1 MGHLTLISEDVI
13 SALALY
19 PTELSETLAQYC
31 PQPQWDAYVSGRFK
45 ETKDRDSSQLGGG
58 KPILTA
64 MRSAIGSEAI
74 PGPSA
79 RGAAGLN
86 VDEAERLPSPS
97 GVSSSNGRSPVQNV
111 LFSGRNL
118 DEEQGDPRTR
128 NSRSSPQSEEVCAT
142 LPVGRFHA

>member
-19 PTELSETLAQYC
+19 PTELSETLARYC

-58 KPILTA
+58 KPTLAA
-64 MRSAIGSEAI
+64 MRLAMGSEAI

-86 VDEAERLPSPS
+86 VDEAERLPSAS
-97 GVSSSNGRSPVQNV
+97 GIGSSNARSPVQNV
-111 LFSGRNL
+111 LFSHRNL
-118 DEEQGDPRTR
+118 DEEQGDSRPR
-128 NSRSSPQSEEVCAT
+128 NSRSSPQSEEVCVS
-142 LPVGRFHA
+142 LLVGRFHA